1 VTGQASPETVAET
14 LRKAMPEAK
23 LSRIP
28 RHPERRDIVLAIL
41 CLEMRRRYPYAETE
55 INEYLARALAAL
67 RASVDHVTCR
77 RYMVDLGFM
86 KRDRAGTRYF
96 LNYPKVE
103 ATLSAEAIDAANNL
117 VEDALAFRR
126 KPSRRP
132 GASKRPDTKPNAN

>member
-1 VTGQASPETVAET
+1 
-14 LRKAMPEAK
+14 MPEAK

-67 RASVDHVTCR
+67 RANVDHVTCR

-96 LNYPKVE
+96 LNYPKLE

-126 KPSRRP
+126 KPPRQP
-132 GASKRPDTKPNAN
+132 GASKRPDTKPNTN

>member
-1 VTGQASPETVAET
+1 
-14 LRKAMPEAK
+14 MPEAK

-41 CLEMRRRYPYAETE
+41 CLEMRRRYPYTETE

-67 RASVDHVTCR
+67 RANVDHVTCR

-103 ATLSAEAIDAANNL
+103 ATLSTEAIDAANKL
-117 VEDALAFRR
+117 VEHALAYRR

-132 GASKRPDTKPNAN
+132 DASPDASRDPGAKPGAN